1 MSKVK
6 LRPIT
11 MMLLAALVIGNGC
24 NSDDS
29 RVAEVAVE
37 AAKRQ
42 AQQNQEMA
50 HLNREVAEG
59 TKRLVEGQA
68 EADQR
73 FQSMQQD
80 LHAQRDQLETER
92 RQQAETRQRDSLLAP
107 VLTTLGVLLVCSLP
121 LIVCWKL
128 LTGLGNE
135 SAEAT
140 IAQLLIDDVI
150 GPNGTASSVGE
161 EWAALQAPQAPV
173 TGIES
178 PPPRPGSDP
187 H

>member
-11 MMLLAALVIGNGC
+11 MILLAALVIGSGC
-24 NSDDS
+24 NNDDA

-50 HLNREVAEG
+50 QVNREVAEG

-80 LHAQRDQLETER
+80 HSRAAGPAGNR
-92 RQQAETRQRDSLLAP
+92 AP
-107 VLTTLGVLLVCSLP
+107 PAG
-121 LIVCWKL
+121 
-128 LTGLGNE
+128 
-135 SAEAT
+135 
-140 IAQLLIDDVI
+140 
-150 GPNGTASSVGE
+150 
-161 EWAALQAPQAPV
+161 
-173 TGIES
+173 
-178 PPPRPGSDP
+178 
-187 H
+187 

>member
-1 MSKVK
+1 MLEHGTVCLLCVCVAAGGGRTGGARCGCDVPCNVWFVDSLRTGGSMSKVK

-11 MMLLAALVIGNGC
+11 MMLLAALVIGSGC
-24 NSDDS
+24 NNEDA

-68 EADQR
+68 ETDQR

-80 LHAQRDQLETER
+80 NHVQRDQLETE
-92 RQQAETRQRDSLLAP
+92 
-107 VLTTLGVLLVCSLP
+107 
-121 LIVCWKL
+121 
-128 LTGLGNE
+128 
-135 SAEAT
+135 
-140 IAQLLIDDVI
+140 
-150 GPNGTASSVGE
+150 
-161 EWAALQAPQAPV
+161 
-173 TGIES
+173 S
-178 PPPRPGSDP
+178 PPAG
-187 H
+187 